1 MTTPSTWKLQKPSEK
16 EKAESMNSRHRYLFA
31 KSLLFFFFLAFAK
44 WGTAQTTPTFQAQ
57 PNEEH
62 YVLIILSEKWAD
74 AHEIAGQVARY
85 NQALPNAKKPK
96 KLQLYRIPFLGKQ
109 PVITLMGFPDQRT
122 AEAYCR
128 QLQENK
134 PDFLQMNTVEKI
146 WPIALSN
153 FNEMLRQQSAAKYE
167 AFLKNHY
174 TF

>member
-1 MTTPSTWKLQKPSEK
+1 MTTQSAWKLQRLTEK
-16 EKAESMNSRHRYLFA
+16 EKIESLKNRHRYLFA

-44 WGTAQTTPTFQAQ
+44 WGAAQTTPAFQVR
-57 PNEEH
+57 PHEEH

-74 AHEIAGQVARY
+74 AREIAAHVARY
-85 NQALPNAKKPK
+85 NQALPDGKRPK

-122 AEAYCR
+122 AEEYCR
-128 QLQENK
+128 QLQESK

-167 AFLKNHY
+167 TFLKNHY